1 MVVIADS
8 GSSKCDWVFYE
19 IGCKP
24 IKIRTRGLN
33 PSISNKNALL
43 DILKKT
49 HEVLL
54 YGEKVRQVYFYGAGC
69 NTVESKNMMKDV
81 LVAVFPNAVFDVEE
95 DVMAAVKATVN
106 GKPGVVCILGTG
118 SNACYFDGTE
128 IITKVPSLGY
138 VLMDEGSGNYFGRE
152 LLKHYYY
159 QRMPEDLRMA
169 FSKQFSLEEKDV
181 LHRLYK
187 CDAPNKY
194 LAQFAPFLVEHKSHE
209 FARELLV
216 HGFSAFIDNQL
227 IQYSEELKTNR
238 LYFVGSI
245 AFYAQDI
252 LQEVLSGY
260 GFKAQGVVK
269 CPMDNLVQAMLSGN
283 SVQLK

>member
-8 GSSKCDWVFYE
+8 GSSKCDWVFCVS
-19 IGCKP
+19 GGAP
-24 IKIRTRGLN
+24 IKIRTQGLN
-33 PSISNKNALL
+33 PSISNKKALL
-43 DILKKT
+43 DNLKNID
-49 HEVLL
+49 EVLL
-54 YGEKVRQVYFYGAGC
+54 HGEKVRHVYFYGAGC

-81 LVAVFPNAVFDVEE
+81 LVAVFPNAVFEVEE
-95 DVMAAVKATVN
+95 DVMAAVKATVK

-128 IITKVPSLGY
+128 IIAKVPSLGY

-152 LLKHYYY
+152 LLKSYYY
-159 QRMPEDLRMA
+159 QQMPEDLRMA
-169 FSKQFSLEEKDV
+169 FEKQFSLEEKDV

-194 LAQFAPFLVEHKSHE
+194 LAQFAPFLVGHKSHE

-216 HGFSAFIDNQL
+216 QGFSVFVDNQL
-227 IQYSEELKTNR
+227 MQYSEELKTSP
-238 LYFVGSI
+238 LHFVGSI
-245 AFYAQDI
+245 AFYAQEI

-260 GFKAQGVVK
+260 GFKAKGFVK
-269 CPMDNLVQAMLSGN
+269 CPMDNLVQTMLNGN